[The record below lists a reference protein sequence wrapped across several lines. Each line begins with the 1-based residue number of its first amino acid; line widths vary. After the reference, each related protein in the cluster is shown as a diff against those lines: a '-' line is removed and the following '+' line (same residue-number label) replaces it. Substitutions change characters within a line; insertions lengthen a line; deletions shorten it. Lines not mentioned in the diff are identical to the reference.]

1 MSPTATF
8 IGKNLI
14 ELDLINRLSIQVIS
28 VTKMIPKNVIM
39 TPSGRFVIKNCN
51 LLVLLEQDK
60 ALAGQYNF
68 CMNYLKTPSGP
79 VCLNN

>member
-1 MSPTATF
+1 LSHTATF

-28 VTKMIPKNVIM
+28 VTKMIP
-39 TPSGRFVIKNCN
+39 SGRFVIKICN

-60 ALAGQYNF
+60 ALAGHYNF
-68 CMNYLKTPSGP
+68 
-79 VCLNN
+79 